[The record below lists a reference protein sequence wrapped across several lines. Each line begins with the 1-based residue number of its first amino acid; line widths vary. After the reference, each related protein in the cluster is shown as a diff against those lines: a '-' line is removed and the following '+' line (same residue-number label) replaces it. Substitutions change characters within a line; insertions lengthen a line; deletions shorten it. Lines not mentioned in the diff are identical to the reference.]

1 MLPCHNLCLPQVE
14 RYQGL
19 NDRLVQMQE
28 ENRQLYNTVQVRLLQ
43 AGSWSRMPGLADIR
57 PSCSSVLHR
66 AASSQS

>member
-1 MLPCHNLCLPQVE
+1 ME

-43 AGSWSRMPGLADIR
+43 AGS
-57 PSCSSVLHR
+57 
-66 AASSQS
+66 